1 MAESRCI
8 VKKMKIYFT
17 ASIHGKEKF
26 DKNYDKIVEVL
37 SKFGHKVIAD
47 HILQVSLKN
56 LPHQRDEDRISY
68 YRKMIRW
75 ITTCDLVVAELSYS
89 SASVGHEVSVALEKG
104 KPVIALYFKG
114 KGPHLLTGV
123 GSDKLLIVDYETENL
138 DSVLKDAIND
148 AKDQMD
154 VRFNFFISPKI
165 GVYLDWIAKNKKIP
179 RAVYLR
185 RLIDEDI
192 RKNKDFKGK

>member
-1 MAESRCI
+1 
-8 VKKMKIYFT
+8 MKIYFT

-26 DKNYDKIVEVL
+26 DTNYKKIVEVL
-37 SKFGHKVIAD
+37 AKFGHKVIAD

-68 YRKMIRW
+68 YKKMIRW
-75 ITTCDLVVAELSYS
+75 ITTCDLVVAELSHS

-104 KPVIALYFKG
+104 KPVVALYFRG
-114 KGPHLLTGV
+114 QGPHLLTGAD
-123 GSDKLLIVDYETENL
+123 SEKLLIVDYKLENL
-138 DSVLKDAIND
+138 ESVLKDAIKD
-148 AKDQMD
+148 ASDQVD

-185 RLIDEDI
+185 RLIEEDMK
-192 RKNKDFKGK
+192 KNKNFKGK